1 MLDGWYFGER
11 ESDFAVAGFVPS
23 IKREGKI
30 TPFDPPSV
38 HSTKPFRNRELRKAH
53 RRRGLLKNKQAPIP
67 RRVNHEVALRKA
79 IRVGSDT
86 EHVLNETERNIKFG
100 LFVITLMFFQV
111 WGRPTICSLEMCND
125 HCSLVCVFCC
135 CSHRQCLNANR
146 THGAAFLI
154 PSKAVS
160 PRIKSLTAT
169 KILKNRNEKSNK
181 KTTSR
186 NGNALLLMPTLTPKK
201 GHGYVALM
209 FCSVIEA

>member
-1 MLDGWYFGER
+1 MCGVYERTWSLVCCRYFGER

-38 HSTKPFRNRELRKAH
+38 HETKPFRTKEQRKAH

-67 RRVNHEVALRKA
+67 QRVNHEVALRKA

-111 WGRPTICSLEMCND
+111 
-125 HCSLVCVFCC
+125 CC
-135 CSHRQCLNANR
+135 CQAYSMFQASNQARRIFIIFCLR
-146 THGAAFLI
+146 VLFC
-154 PSKAVS
+154 AVIFNVEARAKHLGRCVRS
-160 PRIKSLTAT
+160 P
-169 KILKNRNEKSNK
+169 
-181 KTTSR
+181 
-186 NGNALLLMPTLTPKK
+186 K
-201 GHGYVALM
+201 GK
-209 FCSVIEA
+209 